1 MELLVGSEC
10 VNHFK
15 IDGYLDQKKQ
25 LAQIHKGHKIVQRR
39 NEFHSRFPDYED
51 FFLDAEKYF
60 STLSILLP
68 YELYTNLQSTIERM
82 RLIVAKYINEGKKPY
97 DSQYDSFGLFTQL
110 CSQNCHSLDFKN
122 EADWYFERL
131 YSL

>member
-1 MELLVGSEC
+1 MELLVGSEY

-51 FFLDAEKYF
+51 FFLDTEKYF
-60 STLSILLP
+60 SILSILLP
-68 YELYTNLQSTIERM
+68 YELYTNLQSTIEHRTYETY
-82 RLIVAKYINEGKKPY
+82 R
-97 DSQYDSFGLFTQL
+97 
-110 CSQNCHSLDFKN
+110 C
-122 EADWYFERL
+122 
-131 YSL
+131 